1 MATQYK
7 SGEAAQLVPLES
19 FQSDPGAQSNMTD
32 PSYVKG
38 GTWKP
43 VIIGT
48 LSPVMTT
55 QLKPPKKHHKK
66 WVVEMREAMET
77 DRAKE
82 LYKKRKTTV
91 EPVFGIIKGVLGF
104 RAPCALWRS

>member
-1 MATQYK
+1 MATRYK
-7 SGEAAQLVPLES
+7 TVEAAQLVPLES
-19 FQSDPGAQSNMTD
+19 LNPTESVRLKRKYDFLP
-32 PSYVKG
+32 
-38 GTWKP
+38 
-43 VIIGT
+43 
-48 LSPVMTT
+48 LLLT
-55 QLKPPKKHHKK
+55 QEKPPKKHHKK
-66 WVVEMREAMET
+66 WVVEMKEAMET